1 MPRRWCRRR
10 KALRSKRR
18 DVTRRPAL
26 LGAGGRLHRVSAGQ
40 LYAEAHALENYHRQ
54 RRDAKRLHVAG
65 DEKND
70 TGTAGRLFQPRLEG
84 LKTLY
89 DCRAME
95 VQLCNQVGHFRPEEG
110 TEHYFAY
117 AVENEMGH
125 GRPDG
130 DLVGPAILLVA
141 KLQGQGTS

>member
-95 VQLCNQVGHFRPEEG
+95 VQL
-110 TEHYFAY
+110 
-117 AVENEMGH
+117 
-125 GRPDG
+125 
-130 DLVGPAILLVA
+130 
-141 KLQGQGTS
+141 

>member
-1 MPRRWCRRR
+1 
-10 KALRSKRR
+10 
-18 DVTRRPAL
+18 
-26 LGAGGRLHRVSAGQ
+26 
-40 LYAEAHALENYHRQ
+40 
-54 RRDAKRLHVAG
+54 
-65 DEKND
+65 
-70 TGTAGRLFQPRLEG
+70 
-84 LKTLY
+84 
-89 DCRAME
+89 ME

-141 KLQGQGTS
+141 KLQ